1 MDPIREFKDLA
12 NQLDKFN
19 AYRADNIGMF
29 TQGSLCQMAYEQLVE
44 DLESVISS
52 VNELL
57 GKYEANLSKIGL
69 Q

>member
-1 MDPIREFKDLA
+1 MDPIKEFKGLA

-44 DLESVISS
+44 DLESVIPR
-52 VNELL
+52 VNELF
-57 GKYEANLSKIGL
+57 GKYEAKLAEMGL

>member
-1 MDPIREFKDLA
+1 MDPIKGLA
-12 NQLDKFN
+12 NQLGKFN

-44 DLESVISS
+44 DLESVIPR
-52 VNELL
+52 VNELF
-57 GKYEANLSKIGL
+57 GKYEAKLAEMGL

>member
-1 MDPIREFKDLA
+1 MDTIKEFRRLA
-12 NQLDKFN
+12 DQLDKMN

-44 DLESVISS
+44 DLESVIPR
-52 VNELL
+52 VNELF
-57 GKYEANLSKIGL
+57 GKYEAKLAEMGL

>member
-19 AYRADNIGMF
+19 AYRADNIEMF
-29 TQGSLCQMAYEQLVE
+29 APGSLCQMAYEQLVE
-44 DLESVISS
+44 DLESVIPR
-52 VNELL
+52 VNELF
-57 GKYEANLSKIGL
+57 GKYEAELAKIGF